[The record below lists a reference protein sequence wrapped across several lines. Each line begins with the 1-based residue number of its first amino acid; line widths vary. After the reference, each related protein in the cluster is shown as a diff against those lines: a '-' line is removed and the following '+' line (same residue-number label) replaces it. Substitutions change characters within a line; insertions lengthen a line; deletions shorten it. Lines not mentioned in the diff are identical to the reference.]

1 MARHKTLTDQD
12 ILRRARPVFLMRGLG
27 ARTRDVA
34 AAVGLTWG
42 AIALRFGSK
51 RAMFEQAM
59 EHQSECFQEPAADVA
74 DDVDLRALLRRLRSH
89 LALHW
94 PMYLQLNL
102 SSTAT
107 RSGNDRSDGLARWL
121 ASMLRQQA
129 DRGEVRADLPPPRLA
144 ALLLAAL
151 IGDAAEQFLK
161 RQRGDPPD
169 DALVETMLHL
179 LEAKGC

>member
-1 MARHKTLTDQD
+1 MGRHKTLTDQD
-12 ILRRARPVFLMRGLG
+12 ILRLARPVFLTRGLG

-34 AAVGLTWG
+34 AAVGLTWA

-59 EHQSECFQEPAADVA
+59 EHRSECFEEPPADVSH
-74 DDVDLRALLRRLRSH
+74 DVDLRALLQRLRSQ

-102 SSTAT
+102 SSSAT
-107 RSGNDRSDGLARWL
+107 HRSDDRSDRLARWL
-121 ASMLRQQA
+121 ASMLHQHA
-129 DRGEVRADLPPPRLA
+129 DRGEVRADLPPQKVA

-151 IGDAAEQFLK
+151 IGDAAERFV
-161 RQRGDPPD
+161 RRERGDPPD
-169 DALVETMLHL
+169 GTLVETMLHL
-179 LEAKGC
+179 LDAKGR

>member
-1 MARHKTLTDQD
+1 MGRHKTLTDQD
-12 ILRRARPVFLMRGLG
+12 ILRRARPVFLIRGLG
-27 ARTRDVA
+27 ATTRDVA

-59 EHQSECFQEPAADVA
+59 EHRSECFEEPPADVSH
-74 DDVDLRALLRRLRSH
+74 DVDLRALLQRLRSQ

-107 RSGNDRSDGLARWL
+107 HRSDDRWL
-121 ASMLRQQA
+121 ASMLHQHA
-129 DRGEVRADLPPPRLA
+129 DRGEVRADLPPQKVA

-151 IGDAAEQFLK
+151 IGDAAERFV
-161 RQRGDPPD
+161 RRERGDPPD
-169 DALVETMLHL
+169 DTLVETMLHL
-179 LEAKGC
+179 LDAKGR

>member
-1 MARHKTLTDQD
+1 MGRHKTLTDQD
-12 ILRRARPVFLMRGLG
+12 ILQRARPVFLMRGLG

-59 EHQSECFQEPAADVA
+59 EHRSECLEEPPTDVA
-74 DDVDLRALLRRLRSH
+74 DDVDLRALLRRLRSQ

-107 RSGNDRSDGLARWL
+107 RRGDDQSDELARWL
-121 ASMLRQQA
+121 ASMLHRHA
-129 DRGEVRADLPPPRLA
+129 DRGDVRADLPPQKLA

-151 IGDAAEQFLK
+151 IGDAAERFV
-161 RQRGDPPD
+161 RRERGDPPD
-169 DALVETMLHL
+169 EALVETMLHL
-179 LEAKGC
+179 LGAKGR

>member
-1 MARHKTLTDQD
+1 MGRHKTLTDQD

-34 AAVGLTWG
+34 AAVGLTWA

-51 RAMFEQAM
+51 RALFEQAM
-59 EHQSECFQEPAADVA
+59 EHRSECFEEPPTDVA
-74 DDVDLRALLRRLRSH
+74 DDVDLRALLRRLRSQ

-107 RSGNDRSDGLARWL
+107 RRGNDRPDGLVRWL
-121 ASMLRQQA
+121 ASTLHQHA
-129 DRGEVRADLPPPRLA
+129 DRGEVRADLPPQKLA
-144 ALLLAAL
+144 TLLLAAL
-151 IGDAAEQFLK
+151 IGDAAERFVR
-161 RQRGDPPD
+161 RQRGDPSD

-179 LEAKGC
+179 LDAKDR